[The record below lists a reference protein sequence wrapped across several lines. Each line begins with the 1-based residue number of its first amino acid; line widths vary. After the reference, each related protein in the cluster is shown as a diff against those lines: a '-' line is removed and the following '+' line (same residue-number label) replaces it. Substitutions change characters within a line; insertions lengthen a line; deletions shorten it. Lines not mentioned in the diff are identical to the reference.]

1 VGSTGKSLS
10 LRSRTTAVATLMC
23 AAVLGAGSVLL
34 ITTLD
39 RHLTDSSEELSRARA
54 QDLVDQAA
62 AGELPQVLRNV
73 NDDGVAQVIA
83 ADGTVLAASPNIG
96 GRGPIVAPSVPAA
109 GESRTIRA
117 PDDNETE
124 TYRVWV
130 ETGTAPAGQVTVV
143 VGSSLEAVHEAT
155 GALRRTLLIG
165 GPLVLVALA
174 LVMWFALGRA
184 LARLDR
190 IRAEVDAIG
199 HDQLERRVA
208 DDGRRDEV
216 GRLAATMNR
225 MLSRLD
231 ESVQRQRR
239 LVADVSHDLQGP
251 LAAQRLSLELAP
263 ASPSAVEAD
272 VLRDEVLG
280 ATGEMERLVD
290 DLLVL
295 AAADEGVP
303 APTTAVDLDAVVLE
317 EVARARAGGR
327 VLVDTSGV
335 SAGPV
340 HANPTELRRV
350 VRNLLDNAMAHASS
364 RVDLRLRVADGLVV
378 LDVADDGPGVPEGER
393 ELVFERFHRG
403 DPSRSRDS
411 AGTGLGLAIARTLA
425 ERADGTLVL
434 VDGVVAGSPGACFRL
449 SLPLLS
455 QP

>member
-1 VGSTGKSLS
+1 VASAGRSFS
-10 LRSRTTAVATLMC
+10 LRSRTTAVATLLC
-23 AAVLGAGSVLL
+23 AVVLGAGSVLL
-34 ITTLD
+34 VTTLD
-39 RHLTDSSEELSRARA
+39 RHLTDSSEELSTARAR
-54 QDLVDQAA
+54 DLLDQMD

-96 GRGPIVAPSVPAA
+96 GRGPIVAPDGPAG
-109 GESRTIRA
+109 GERRTIRA

-130 ETGTAPAGQVTVV
+130 ESGPTPAGQVTVV
-143 VGSSLEAVHEAT
+143 VGSSLEAVQEAT
-155 GALRRTLLIG
+155 SALRRTLVIG
-165 GPLVLVALA
+165 GPLVLIALA
-174 LVMWFALGRA
+174 VVVWLALGRA

-199 HDQLERRVA
+199 QDQLDRRVA

-225 MLSRLD
+225 MLSRVD

-251 LAAQRLSLELAP
+251 LAAQRLSLELAL
-263 ASPSAVEAD
+263 ASPRAVDPD
-272 VLRDEVLG
+272 VLRHEVLG

-295 AAADEGVP
+295 AAADEGAP
-303 APTTAVDLDAVVLE
+303 APTAAVDLDAVVLE
-317 EVARARAGGR
+317 EAARVRTGGR

-350 VRNLLDNAMAHASS
+350 VRNLLDNAVAHASS
-364 RVDLRLRVADGLVV
+364 RVDLRLRATDARVV
-378 LDVADDGPGVPEGER
+378 LDVADDGPGVPVEER
-393 ELVFERFHRG
+393 ERVFDRFHRG
-403 DPSRSRDS
+403 DPSRSRGS

-425 ERADGTLVL
+425 DRADGTLVL
-434 VDGVVAGSPGACFRL
+434 VDEGPGACFRL

-455 QP
+455 RR